1 LFARFFHATP
11 PSLRRAIARILPD
24 AWSDAVRDRV
34 IRASTPAPPVIE
46 QSPYRLALF
55 RALHGIDPWCV
66 AWARVNVD
74 GIDILGWAL
83 PPDGDHSAA
92 GFTVNDLPFD
102 DVTYPT
108 RLEHVAPVFAFR
120 PDALMSGFTCIAR
133 IPLDRV
139 FKDDVAVFKYVR
151 RGSLDPIWEGHNYYF
166 HNPSAETVPLPDPAL
181 RARVH
186 GGDAEPSFRLE
197 GFSTFVKVRL
207 ALQRIVGK
215 DYRDFSSILDWGCGC
230 GRFSRYFESE
240 PGVALTGVD
249 VDAGS
254 AGWCAEHLPF
264 GTFSTVPLRPPTPLA
279 ADGFDLVVGISIFT
293 HLGEADHLVWL
304 DELARIVRPGGI
316 VAVTVHGDA
325 TLCRLDAA
333 FGLVDT
339 YLDPG
344 FVDMGTN
351 PDLVG
356 TAVPTEYYRN
366 VLISHRYI
374 RRHWSR
380 HFTILEIVNGYIGNV
395 QDLVV
400 MRRR

>member
-1 LFARFFHATP
+1 LFARIFHATP
-11 PSLRRAIARILPD
+11 APVRRAIARILPD
-24 AWSDAVRDRV
+24 TLSDAVRDRV
-34 IRASTPAPPVIE
+34 IRAATPAQPVIE
-46 QSPYRLALF
+46 QSPYRLALL
-55 RALHGIDPWCV
+55 RALHVVDPWCV
-66 AWARVNVD
+66 AWARVNAD

-83 PPDGDHSAA
+83 PLDGDYSAA
-92 GFTVNDLPFD
+92 GFTVNDIPFEE
-102 DVTYPT
+102 VEYPT
-108 RLEHVAPVFAFR
+108 RLDHVAPVFAFR
-120 PDALMSGFTCIAR
+120 SDALMSGFTCIAR
-133 IPLDRV
+133 LPLDRV
-139 FKDDVAVFKYVR
+139 FRNDVAVFKYVR
-151 RGSLDPIWEGHNYYF
+151 RGSLDAIWEGHNYYF
-166 HNPSAETVPLPDPAL
+166 HNPSVETVPLPEPAL

-186 GGDAEPSFRLE
+186 GGDAEASFRLE

-240 PGVALTGVD
+240 PNATLTGVD

-254 AGWCAEHLPF
+254 AAWCAEHLRF
-264 GTFSTVPLRPPTPLA
+264 GAFSAVPLRPPTPLVS
-279 ADGFDLVVGISIFT
+279 GSFDLLVGISIFT
-293 HLGEADHLVWL
+293 HLGEEDHLAWL

-325 TLCRLDAA
+325 TLCRLDPPFA
-333 FGLVDT
+333 LVDT
-339 YLDPG
+339 YLNRG

-351 PDLVG
+351 PDLLG
-356 TAVPTEYYRN
+356 TAVPAEYYRN